1 MQVSLLNQE
10 VIIEKIQSVV
20 ESRLRSSNET
30 QTFQEQV
37 LLVVTKKWSYFY
49 FFPWKTKKSCIGQGK
64 SIICKVT
71 DKLTK
76 MWRLKLK
83 NKEYLFIIFEKFLI
97 KSQGM
102 WINVGTIIGWILF
115 WRVEKREGE
124 WSVDKGAE
132 REVFFLAWYRKW
144 EGWTTDLG
152 QQILYIPCCMN
163 GKREEEELL
172 IYPLV

>member
-1 MQVSLLNQE
+1 
-10 VIIEKIQSVV
+10 
-20 ESRLRSSNET
+20 
-30 QTFQEQV
+30 
-37 LLVVTKKWSYFY
+37 
-49 FFPWKTKKSCIGQGK
+49 
-64 SIICKVT
+64 
-71 DKLTK
+71 
-76 MWRLKLK
+76 
-83 NKEYLFIIFEKFLI
+83 
-97 KSQGM
+97 M

-152 QQILYIPCCMN
+152 QLILSIPCCMN